1 MVACRTDNVQQGV
14 ALEAADPDD
23 DEFLGQAP
31 CLACVA
37 LCTDAST
44 GGAGEVL
51 GQVVAHLDDGTEGLQ
66 QLGDAGA
73 SNDAAL
79 GDEPADRT
87 VQNALVVAQNGEPC
101 IQRGLRGQF
110 AVQLSC
116 GAQLEELASDDEGA
130 CDGIDTDVELL
141 HHAVCEGDTADV
153 DQLVSDAGADDFL
166 TQRVRVQVLTETL
179 DQCCRE
185 VAAQNA
191 FQVGVVREVGLL
203 QCVGEVNLHVRSQ
216 DGQLGAGQAVAGGL
230 QALVQLLVSGQE
242 LDGAVQTGVL
252 FQVVHEALVQVGTQ
266 DGTVELTLQ
275 QDVLLDIGLEHLAAD
290 LVLQGLDEGS
300 TLFNGQ
306 FAVCNEAVHQNLDV
320 DLAVTG
326 FHTCGVVDCVGVEDD
341 AVERSLNTTQLG
353 EAEVTT
359 LANNLGAQVLAV
371 DAQCVVSLVANLCV
385 GLGGG
390 LHVGTDTTVV
400 NQVNRRLQDCGNQL
414 GRCQLG
420 DGLIQAQNLAHLGGD
435 LDGLQTAR
443 VHATTGGNQVAVV
456 VLPGG
461 TGQVVQALTLVEGHC
476 RVRVRV
482 QEDVAVVECCDQAG
496 CLGAEQTVTEHVT
509 GHVANADCGEL
520 FGLSVVA
527 ELSEVTLDGL
537 PSTACGDAHCLVVVA
552 DGAAGCERV
561 AQPEA
566 ALQADCVCGVR
577 ECCGALVR
585 CNHQVVV
592 VSVACDNAL
601 GADNSL
607 GAVSTNGE
615 VVGDVQQGA
624 DEDLV
629 GLATLGDPCVA
640 IHCGVGQLLGVE
652 TTLRTGGDNDSVLH
666 HLCLDQAQ
674 NLGAEVVTAVRPAQA
689 TTCDATEA
697 QVNTLNARGVDENL
711 ELGAGQGCEVD
722 LLRCHLEREC
732 GAVSKVC
739 VGAQDS
745 ADDLAKGTQ
754 VAVSVQGGDLVQ
766 FLNQGCFDFLTA
778 CVALLIVEA
787 VVRVEADL
795 EELDQ
800 VLGDGRVC
808 EQGVRHEGRG
818 VAQAQLNQVVVQGT
832 EQTYFLPGQALSQDQ
847 AVQGIGLALTEQVGV
862 QGILVQGSHSVCVHA
877 LGEFN
882 SEVVEVTVVFAI
894 LRLELVG
901 LLINND
907 QAHIL
912 HNRQKLGEGVRCG
925 QVGLQS
931 GGVGFAGFNLD
942 CGGLLAR
949 ERFKNHDILDCLF
962 YCVIGSVGCTSR
974 ICPG

>member
-14 ALEAADPDD
+14 ALEAANPDD

-37 LCTDAST
+37 LCTNTLT

-51 GQVVAHLDDGTEGLQ
+51 GQVVTHLDDGTEDLQ
-66 QLGDAGA
+66 QFRDAGA
-73 SNDAAL
+73 GNHAAL
-79 GDEPADRT
+79 GDEPADST
-87 VQNALVVAQNGEPC
+87 IQNTLVVAQDGEPC

-166 TQRVRVQVLTETL
+166 TKRVRVQVLTETL

-216 DGQLGAGQAVAGGL
+216 DGQLGAGQTLTGVL
-230 QALVQLLVSGQE
+230 QACIQLLVGGQE
-242 LDGAVQTGVL
+242 LDGAVQAGVL
-252 FQVVHEALVQVGTQ
+252 FQVVHEALVQVGAQ
-266 DGTVELTLQ
+266 EGTVELTLQ
-275 QDVLLDIGLEHLAAD
+275 QNVLLNVGLEDLAAH

-306 FAVCNEAVHQNLDV
+306 FAVCHEAVHQDLDV

-353 EAEVTT
+353 EAEVTA

-371 DAQCVVSLVANLCV
+371 DAQCVVSLVAHLCV
-385 GLGGG
+385 GLGGS
-390 LHVGTDTTVV
+390 LHVGTDTAVV
-400 NQVNRRLQDCGNQL
+400 NQVDRCLEDGRNQL

-420 DGLIQAQNLAHLGGD
+420 DGLVQAQYLAHLGGD
-435 LDGLQTAR
+435 LDGLQAAR

-456 VLPGG
+456 VLPRG
-461 TGQVVQALTLVEGHC
+461 TGQIVQALTLVEGHC

-520 FGLSVVA
+520 LGLSVVA

-552 DGAAGCERV
+552 DGAAGCEGV

-566 ALQADCVCGVR
+566 ALQADCVCGVG
-577 ECCGALVR
+577 ECCGALIR
-585 CNHQVVV
+585 CDHQVVV
-592 VSVACDNAL
+592 VSVACYNTL
-601 GADNSL
+601 GADNGL

-629 GLATLGDPCVA
+629 GLAALGDPCVA

-652 TTLRTGGDNDSVLH
+652 ATLRAGGDNDSVLH

-674 NLGAEVVTAVRPAQA
+674 NLGAEVVTAVGPAQA

-722 LLRCHLEREC
+722 LLRCHLECEC
-732 GAVSKVC
+732 GAVSQVC

-745 ADDLAKGTQ
+745 VNYLAEGAQ

-766 FLNQGCFDFLTA
+766 FLNQGCFDFLAA
-778 CVALLIVEA
+778 CVALLIVET

-800 VLGDGRVC
+800 VLGDDRVS
-808 EQGVRHEGRG
+808 EQGVRHEGRS

-832 EQTYFLPGQALSQDQ
+832 EQTYFLPGQALSQNQ
-847 AVQGIGLALTEQVGV
+847 AVQGVGLALTEQVGV
-862 QGILVQGSHSVCVHA
+862 QCILVQGSYSVCVHA
-877 LGEFN
+877 LGELDPK
-882 SEVVEVTVVFAI
+882 VVEVAVVFAV

-912 HNRQKLGEGVRCG
+912 HNRQQLGEGVRCG

-931 GGVGFAGFNLD
+931 GSVGFAGFNLD

-962 YCVIGSVGCTSR
+962 YCVIGSVGCTRR